1 MPCYLSDHF
10 PEKILAVLISFSGI
24 ERKLFSLDLVF
35 FFGELLISYAVLLP
49 TEIETK
55 EAIMAIAAIIGE
67 CHIAAILEIQTID
80 ALIAFFCID
89 HIDTPFTFK
98 TKYSIERI
106 LALEDTI
113 RIAII
118 LTPDT
123 AMAQIAIAAMPPV
136 ITEFTILIVES

>member
-10 PEKILAVLISFSGI
+10 PEKILAVLIPFPGI
-24 ERKLFSLDLVF
+24 KGELFFLGLVF

-49 TEIETK
+49 AEIEAK

-67 CHIAAILEIQTID
+67 CHIAAILEVETID
-80 ALIAFFCID
+80 ALITFLCID

-98 TKYSIERI
+98 RKYSIQRI

-123 AMAQIAIAAMPPV
+123 AMAQVTISAVPPIIA
-136 ITEFTILIVES
+136 EFTILIVES